1 MNKIFAM
8 IPARIGSVRLKKKN
22 LALIN
27 KKPLIEYA
35 IDAALQ
41 SKIFNKI
48 FINSDDSVFKKISK
62 KKNIEF
68 YKRNKKLGSSS
79 TKSDDVV
86 YDFIKNNPCDIIFWV
101 NSISPLQTGSEI
113 KKIFEYFTK
122 NKFDTIHTVK
132 KDMCH
137 VIFNKHP
144 LNYDEAKKFSKT
156 QDLKPIFRFVYSLM
170 GWNVKEFI
178 KNYET
183 NGIGFFSGKVGY
195 YEVDLASSINIK
207 NKNDLILCDKIFK
220 GSKKV
225 NTLEYSELAYD
236 RK

>member
-1 MNKIFAM
+1 MKKIFAM

-22 LALIN
+22 LALVN

-35 IDAALQ
+35 IDSALQ
-41 SKIFNKI
+41 STVFNKI
-48 FINSDDSVFKKISK
+48 FVNSDDDIFEKISK
-62 KKNIEF
+62 EKNIEF
-68 YKRNKKLGSSS
+68 YKRKKKLGSSS
-79 TKSDDVV
+79 TQSDDVV

-113 KKIFEYFTK
+113 KKIFEYFNK
-122 NKFDTIHTVK
+122 NKLDTIHTVK

-137 VIFNKHP
+137 VIFDKHP
-144 LNYDEAKKFSKT
+144 LNYDEEKKFSKT

-170 GWNVKEFI
+170 GWNANEFI

-183 NGIGFFSGKVGY
+183 NGVGFFSGKVGY
-195 YEVDLASSINIK
+195 YEVGLESSINIK
-207 NKNDLILCDKIFK
+207 NKNDLILCDKILK

-225 NTLEYSELAYD
+225 NTLKYSKLAYD